1 MRATRLL
8 ALAILLAP
16 CSLATLHA
24 AYGQLVL
31 GVSVNEAPPPLPVYD
46 QPPIPAPGYLW
57 VPGYWA
63 WSEGGGYYWVPGT
76 WILPP
81 KAGLVWTPGYW
92 GSEEGVYVFHVGYW
106 GSHIGF
112 YGGVDYGFGYDGV
125 GYEGGYWK
133 DGRFFYNS
141 AVNNIANVSVL
152 NVYSKPIAIERRS
165 YASFNGGKGGTTAK
179 ATSAQLAAEWENHI
193 AATSEQR
200 RLAEAASK
208 DPVFSLSR
216 NHGYPVVAATA
227 HAGLFKG
234 PGVVAA
240 RTDKPIEPLNAP
252 AAGKAPP
259 VQGNVANYRLPSS
272 QGNAAGATTSTGLN
286 EHKSS
291 PGAKLLERQNVKLIA
306 NAPQHAPSA
315 PLPVPSVAPQTGK
328 LVAQPLR
335 PALPPFA
342 TKPRPPTKP
351 KCPPGEQHC

>member
-16 CSLATLHA
+16 CSLATSHA

-63 WSEGGGYYWVPGT
+63 WSERGGYYWVPGT

-200 RLAEAASK
+200 RQAEAASK
-208 DPVFSLSR
+208 DPALSLSR

-240 RTDKPIEPLNAP
+240 RTDKPIEVLNAP
-252 AAGKAPP
+252 AGSKATP
-259 VQGNVANYRLPSS
+259 VQGNVADYRLPSS
-272 QGNAAGATTSTGLN
+272 QGNAAAATTSTGLN
-286 EHKSS
+286 QHKWS
-291 PGAKLLERQNVKLIA
+291 PGAKPLER
-306 NAPQHAPSA
+306 
-315 PLPVPSVAPQTGK
+315 
-328 LVAQPLR
+328 
-335 PALPPFA
+335 
-342 TKPRPPTKP
+342 
-351 KCPPGEQHC
+351 

>member
-1 MRATRLL
+1 VT
-8 ALAILLAP
+8 
-16 CSLATLHA
+16 
-24 AYGQLVL
+24 
-31 GVSVNEAPPPLPVYD
+31 
-46 QPPIPAPGYLW
+46 
-57 VPGYWA
+57 
-63 WSEGGGYYWVPGT
+63 
-76 WILPP
+76 
-81 KAGLVWTPGYW
+81 
-92 GSEEGVYVFHVGYW
+92 
-106 GSHIGF
+106 
-112 YGGVDYGFGYDGV
+112 
-125 GYEGGYWK
+125 
-133 DGRFFYNS
+133 
-141 AVNNIANVSVL
+141 
-152 NVYSKPIAIERRS
+152 NVYSKPVAIERRS
-165 YASFNGGKGGTTAK
+165 NASFNGGKGGTTAK
-179 ATSAQLAAEWENHI
+179 ATPAQLAAEWENHI
-193 AATSEQR
+193 AATPEQR
-200 RLAEAASK
+200 RHAEAASK
-208 DPVFSLSR
+208 DPALSLLR
-216 NHGYPVVAATA
+216 NHGYPTVAATA

>member
-1 MRATRLL
+1 MRATRLF

-46 QPPIPAPGYLW
+46 QPSIPALGYLW

-81 KAGLVWTPGYW
+81 EAGLVWTPGYW

-112 YGGVDYGFGYDGV
+112 YGGVDYGFGYDGI

-133 DGRFFYNS
+133 NGRFFYNS
-141 AVNNIANVSVL
+141 AVNNIANVSVT
-152 NVYSKPIAIERRS
+152 NVYSKPVAIERRS
-165 YASFNGGKGGTTAK
+165 NGSFNGGKGGTTGK

-193 AATSEQR
+193 AATPEQR
-200 RLAEAASK
+200 RHAEAASK
-208 DPVFSLSR
+208 DPALSLSR
-216 NHGYPVVAATA
+216 NHGYPAVAATA

-240 RTDKPIEPLNAP
+240 RTDKPIKALNAP
-252 AAGKAPP
+252 AGSKATP
-259 VQGNVANYRLPSS
+259 VQGNVADS
-272 QGNAAGATTSTGLN
+272 
-286 EHKSS
+286 KSS
-291 PGAKLLERQNVKLIA
+291 PGAKPLERQSVKRIA

-315 PLPVPSVAPQTGK
+315 PLPAPSSAPQTGK

-335 PALPPFA
+335 PASLPSA

-351 KCPPGEQHC
+351 KCPPGQQHC